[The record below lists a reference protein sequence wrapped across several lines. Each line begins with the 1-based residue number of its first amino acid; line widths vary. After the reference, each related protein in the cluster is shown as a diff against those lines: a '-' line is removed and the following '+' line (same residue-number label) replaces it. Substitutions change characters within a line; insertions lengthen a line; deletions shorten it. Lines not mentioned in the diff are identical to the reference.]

1 MCLLSNSLPVNRI
14 LVRLHAPPFE
24 ELTHAAGNT
33 KHTYYMRAM
42 EPTTGYL
49 LSDSSR
55 LLRRAFDE
63 RVRGLGLTAAQARL
77 VISLVK
83 FPDKNQSFH
92 ADRMEMEPITLT
104 RMIDR
109 MADSGWVERL
119 PDPCDRRARI
129 LHLTPKS
136 QAVIAG
142 LRERI
147 DELMTDMLVG
157 FSDSETQDLNR
168 LLGKISDNLS
178 AERHLT
184 KEAAHG

>member
-1 MCLLSNSLPVNRI
+1 
-14 LVRLHAPPFE
+14 
-24 ELTHAAGNT
+24 
-33 KHTYYMRAM
+33 MRGM

-63 RVRGLGLTAAQARL
+63 KVRGLGLTAAQARL
-77 VISLVK
+77 VVSLVK
-83 FPDKNQSFH
+83 FPDNNQSFH
-92 ADRMEMEPITLT
+92 AERMEMEPITLT

-109 MADSGWVERL
+109 MEEAGWVERL
-119 PDPCDRRARI
+119 PDPTDRRARI

-136 QAVIAG
+136 HAIVTG

-147 DELMTDMLVG
+147 DGLMTDMLAG
-157 FSDSETQDLNR
+157 FSDGETRDLNR

-178 AERHLT
+178 AERQQT